1 MLNINRESM
10 ARFGWSPPTRVFE
23 AGGAGA
29 CLIVDAWE
37 GIEAFL
43 EPEREV
49 LVAADGN
56 SVAQYVE
63 TIDARQA
70 LRIGEAARARLLAHH
85 TYAQR
90 ALQVERALFGQ
101 VLAAA

>member
-1 MLNINRESM
+1 VLNINRDSM

-23 AGGAGA
+23 AAGAGA

-43 EPEREV
+43 EPQREV
-49 LVAADGN
+49 LVAHDGADVAHYVD
-56 SVAQYVE
+56 SV
-63 TIDARQA
+63 D
-70 LRIGEAARARLLAHH
+70 AARARRIGMAARVRLLAHH

-90 ALQVERALFGQ
+90 ALQVERSLLGHA
-101 VLAAA
+101 LAAA